1 MGTPDI
7 VTNVPPCYA
16 PPVIIGVGMTS
27 TLPAR
32 PEDDGITDKMDNPLM
47 RQRRGTLHST
57 RVLTGVV
64 GIREGI
70 RNTQDNSPS
79 SLVGL

>member
-1 MGTPDI
+1 MALIGWHMGTADI

-16 PPVIIGVGMTS
+16 PPVIIGVGTTS

-32 PEDDGITDKMDNPLM
+32 PEDGEITDKIDNPLM

-57 RVLTGVV
+57 RVLTGV
-64 GIREGI
+64 
-70 RNTQDNSPS
+70 
-79 SLVGL
+79 